1 MQERVWEAPR
11 KIRGVEI
18 RCYHYVNRP
27 YEQVRHALTKDA
39 LAIFQSATRA
49 AASRA
54 RSLAAELRAD
64 VGAIALEA
72 EIVISVKKV
81 EEKPAEA
88 MSDPLTR
95 LHIEW
100 QAAKLPALFPFMQAE
115 LSLYPL
121 TSTETQVDFS
131 GVYEPPLGPL
141 GKALNAMALHRIAEG
156 SVHTFVADVAEYL
169 RHALAPAAA
178 V

>member
-1 MQERVWEAPR
+1 
-11 KIRGVEI
+11 
-18 RCYHYVNRP
+18 
-27 YEQVRHALTKDA
+27 
-39 LAIFQSATRA
+39 
-49 AASRA
+49 
-54 RSLAAELRAD
+54 
-64 VGAIALEA
+64 
-72 EIVISVKKV
+72 
-81 EEKPAEA
+81 

-100 QAAKLPALFPFMQAE
+100 QAAKLPGLFPFMQAE

-121 TSTETQVDFS
+121 TSTETQLDFS

-141 GKALNAMALHRIAEG
+141 GKALNTMALHRIAEG
-156 SVHTFVADVAEYL
+156 SVHRFVADVAEYL